1 MFRYYMPCVEKQF
14 NYNVSLPEQNMRD
27 LDVNLFIEDQIRA
40 PPSGSNY
47 NLLLTRTVKGY

>member
-1 MFRYYMPCVEKQF
+1 MPCVEKQF

-27 LDVNLFIEDQIRA
+27 LDANLFIEDQIRA

>member
-1 MFRYYMPCVEKQF
+1 MPCVEKQF